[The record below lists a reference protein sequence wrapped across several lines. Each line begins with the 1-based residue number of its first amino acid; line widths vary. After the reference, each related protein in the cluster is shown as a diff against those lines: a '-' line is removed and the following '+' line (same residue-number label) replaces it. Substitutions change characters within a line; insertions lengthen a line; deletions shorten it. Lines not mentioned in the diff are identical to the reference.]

1 MATIDEH
8 PESYGWWINELQ
20 SLGMADAKRSDELDN
35 DNNDN
40 KKELKD
46 LAENTKEMM
55 YQQYEI
61 AYGNRCIILISKR
74 NKTYTRYQIL
84 QII

>member
-8 PESYGWWINELQ
+8 PENYGWWINELE
-20 SLGMADAKRSDELDN
+20 SLGMVDAKRSDELDN
-35 DNNDN
+35 G
-40 KKELKD
+40 KAELKD

-61 AYGNRCIILISKR
+61 VYGRQMHNNNIQK
-74 NKTYTRYQIL
+74 KQDKD
-84 QII
+84 

>member
-8 PESYGWWINELQ
+8 PKSYGWWINELQ
-20 SLGMADAKRSDELDN
+20 SLGMADAKRSDELDS
-35 DNNDN
+35 DNNEN
-40 KKELKD
+40 KTELKD

-61 AYGNRCIILISKR
+61 AYGKHIMISKR
-74 NKTYTRYQIL
+74 NKIYSRY
-84 QII
+84 

>member
-1 MATIDEH
+1 MTTIDEH
-8 PESYGWWINELQ
+8 PESYGWWINELE
-20 SLGMADAKRSDELDN
+20 SLGMADAKRSNELDN

-40 KKELKD
+40 KAELKD

-61 AYGNRCIILISKR
+61 AYGKQMHNNDIQKKQDK
-74 NKTYTRYQIL
+74 NKIV
-84 QII
+84 

>member
-8 PESYGWWINELQ
+8 PESYGWWINELE

-35 DNNDN
+35 GNND
-40 KKELKD
+40 KAELKD

-61 AYGNRCIILISKR
+61 AYGRQMHNNSIQKKLDKD
-74 NKTYTRYQIL
+74 
-84 QII
+84 

>member
-8 PESYGWWINELQ
+8 PENYGWWINELE
-20 SLGMADAKRSDELDN
+20 SLGMADAKRSDELHN
-35 DNNDN
+35 GNNG
-40 KKELKD
+40 KAELKD

-61 AYGNRCIILISKR
+61 AYGRQMHNNSIQKKLDKD
-74 NKTYTRYQIL
+74 
-84 QII
+84 

>member
-8 PESYGWWINELQ
+8 PENYGWWINELE

-35 DNNDN
+35 GDNG
-40 KKELKD
+40 KAELKD

-61 AYGNRCIILISKR
+61 AYGRQMHNNSIQKKLDKD
-74 NKTYTRYQIL
+74 
-84 QII
+84 

>member
-8 PESYGWWINELQ
+8 PESYGWWINELE
-20 SLGMADAKRSDELDN
+20 SLGMADTKRSDELDI

-40 KKELKD
+40 KAELKD

-61 AYGNRCIILISKR
+61 AYGKQVHNSDIQKKQDK
-74 NKTYTRYQIL
+74 NKIV
-84 QII
+84 

>member
-1 MATIDEH
+1 MATLDEH
-8 PESYGWWINELQ
+8 PESYGWWINELE

-35 DNNDN
+35 GNNC

-61 AYGNRCIILISKR
+61 AYGRQMHNNSIQK
-74 NKTYTRYQIL
+74 KQDKD
-84 QII
+84 

>member
-8 PESYGWWINELQ
+8 PESYGWWINELE

-35 DNNDN
+35 G
-40 KKELKD
+40 KAELKD

-61 AYGNRCIILISKR
+61 VYGRQMHNNNVQK
-74 NKTYTRYQIL
+74 KQDKD
-84 QII
+84 

>member
-8 PESYGWWINELQ
+8 PESYGWWINELE
-20 SLGMADAKRSDELDN
+20 SLGMADAKRSNELDN

-40 KKELKD
+40 KAELKD

-61 AYGNRCIILISKR
+61 AYGKQVHNSDIQKKQDK
-74 NKTYTRYQIL
+74 NKIV
-84 QII
+84 